1 MVKRVLER
9 FRRDWRF
16 RDAIEHVET
25 LPEREAEYAE
35 VTGLPENIREYLE
48 ANGIRLYRH
57 QAEALEAV
65 RDGRNILITTPTAS
79 GKTLAFNLPIMETL
93 TLDKSA
99 TALYIYPA
107 KALSRDQLGV
117 LEGLESE
124 LGITLNPSTYDG
136 DTPRDR
142 RPWIRENSRAV
153 LTNPH
158 QLHRVLP
165 WHHQWRRFYSNL
177 RYVVID
183 EAHQYRGVFGSN
195 VALLIRRLR
204 RICRHYGSDPRF
216 ILASATLA
224 NPEEFSYKLTGLDF
238 HVISGDTSPSGPRH
252 FVLYNPS
259 QKRGDPSAHLE
270 TSSILTYLVLRGVQ
284 TLCFTVSR
292 KMAELITRWTR
303 EQLDRENR
311 KLIDRV
317 TSYRAGYLADQ
328 RRRIESE
335 LRSGRLLGV
344 TTTNALEL
352 GIDIGSLDAVIIS
365 GYPGTMISTWQQAGR
380 AGRNMKDSLVVLVAF
395 ENPLDQYIMKNPS
408 FIFER
413 AHENAI
419 INPENRFILRNH
431 TACAASELPLTL
443 DDFLD
448 HDFSMAVAG
457 EMLDEGELEISQ
469 EGLVCST
476 DPQFR
481 YGLDDISSDTFT
493 VICDDRK
500 LETMSRSQAYREA
513 HEGAVLMNHGNTYI
527 VRDFDLQKRRI
538 TVERRD
544 VEYHTSV
551 LRETEL
557 RVIRK
562 LRRRMVGSLEVN
574 FGEVEVTEHYTGYR
588 VMSYS
593 KVLGKGDLDLPP
605 IRFRTRALWFT
616 VPETLRE
623 RVEGE
628 YGDDET
634 FEGGL
639 HGAEHALIALF
650 PLHVLC
656 DRMDIGGLSTPWH
669 PDTQEATIFIYDGFE
684 GGIGLA
690 EKGVDVF
697 EDLLRSTLELVSSCG
712 CTDGCPSCIY
722 SPKCGSENSPLH
734 RDASL
739 MILEH
744 LTGKLSGGGGE
755 EGSGGSMDALSEV
768 ELLYSEGRLS
778 DAKLKLHEILEEEPG
793 NPGACY
799 LMGAILREQGE
810 AEMADYFHERARNG
824 MHQ

>member
-9 FRRDWRF
+9 FTRDWRF
-16 RDAIEHVET
+16 RDAVEHVET
-25 LPEREAEYAE
+25 VPARRAEYAE
-35 VTGLPENIREYLE
+35 VTDLPENIREYLE
-48 ANGIRLYRH
+48 GHGIRLYRH
-57 QAEALEAV
+57 QAEALEAI
-65 RDGRNILITTPTAS
+65 REGKNILITTPTAS

-93 TLDKSA
+93 TLDGSA

-107 KALSRDQLGV
+107 KALSRDQLKV
-117 LEGLESE
+117 LRHLESE
-124 LGITLNPSTYDG
+124 LGITLNPATYDG
-136 DTPRDR
+136 DTPRDM
-142 RPWIRENSRAV
+142 RPWIRGNSRAV

-158 QLHRVLP
+158 QLHRILP

-183 EAHQYRGVFGSN
+183 EAHQYRGVFGSS

-224 NPEEFSYKLTGLDF
+224 NPEEFSGKLTGLDF
-238 HVISGDTSPSGPRH
+238 HVISRDTSPSGPRH
-252 FVLYNPS
+252 FVLYNPYS
-259 QKRGDPSAHLE
+259 KRGDPSAHLE

-292 KMAELITRWTR
+292 KMAELVTRWTR

-328 RRRIESE
+328 RRRIESG
-335 LRSGRLLGV
+335 LRDGSLLGV

-380 AGRNMKDSLVVLVAF
+380 AGRNRNDSLVILVAF

-413 AHENAI
+413 PHENAI

-457 EMLDEGELEISQ
+457 EMLDEGELEISH

-493 VICDDRK
+493 VICEGRT

-527 VRDFDLQKRRI
+527 VRDFDLENRRI

-551 LRETEL
+551 LRETDL

-562 LRRRMVGSLEVN
+562 LRRRCVGSLEVN

-588 VMSYS
+588 VMNYS
-593 KVLGKGDLDLPP
+593 KVLGKRDLELPP

-616 VPETLRE
+616 LPETLRK
-623 RVEGE
+623 RVEGK

-669 PDTQEATIFIYDGFE
+669 QDTQEATVFIYDGFE

-690 EKGVDVF
+690 EKGVEVF

-712 CTDGCPSCIY
+712 CSDGCPSCIY
-722 SPKCGSENSPLH
+722 SPKCGNDNSPLH
-734 RDASL
+734 RDATV
-739 MILEH
+739 MILQH
-744 LTGKLSGGGGE
+744 LMERVSGVAE
-755 EGSGGSMDALSEV
+755 EESSEEAPGVLEEV
-768 ELLYSEGRLS
+768 ELLCSEGRLS
-778 DAKLKLHEILEEEPG
+778 DAKLKLHEILEEEPE
-793 NPGACY
+793 NAGACY

-824 MHQ
+824 MH